1 MPDSVVIDPSEL
13 VVVQVEVNSL
23 MMSDEVDIGGNV
35 AMVVKEVP
43 DWITTP
49 DFVATDPSEL
59 VVVQVE
65 MNSLVIPDSV
75 DDGGKV
81 AMVVNDVPD

>member
-59 VVVQVE
+59 VVVQLE

>member
-13 VVVQVEVNSL
+13 VVVQVEVNSV
-23 MMSDEVDIGGNV
+23 MMSVEVDTGGNV

-81 AMVVNDVPD
+81 AIVVNDVPD

>member
-13 VVVQVEVNSL
+13 VVVQVEVNSV

-81 AMVVNDVPD
+81 AIVVDDVPD

>member
-13 VVVQVEVNSL
+13 VVVQVEVNSV

-81 AMVVNDVPD
+81 AMVVKDVPD

>member
-81 AMVVNDVPD
+81 AIVVDDVPD